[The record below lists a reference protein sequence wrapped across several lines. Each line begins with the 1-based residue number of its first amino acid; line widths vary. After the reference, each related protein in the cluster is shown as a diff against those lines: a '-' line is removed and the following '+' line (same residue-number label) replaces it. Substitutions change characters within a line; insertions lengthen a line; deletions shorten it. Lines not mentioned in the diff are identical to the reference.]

1 MFQFKEPDVYGSE
14 DCLWVNVYT
23 PEIDDNSK
31 LKPVLVWI
39 YGGRWLVGTASSK
52 FYSPDFMMDHT
63 VFIIEDELKKNGGS
77 FVTLYCLNP
86 TRRDFGNRNISRRTE
101 AP

>member
-1 MFQFKEPDVYGSE
+1 MFQFKEPEVHGSE
-14 DCLWVNVYT
+14 DCLWVNIYT
-23 PEIDDNSK
+23 PEINENSK

-63 VFIIEDELKKNGGS
+63 VFLIENECKKMEGILKLICGVYS
-77 FVTLYCLNP
+77 
-86 TRRDFGNRNISRRTE
+86 
-101 AP
+101 

>member
-1 MFQFKEPDVYGSE
+1 MFQFKEPEVHGSE
-14 DCLWVNVYT
+14 DCLWVNIYT
-23 PEIDDNSK
+23 PEINENSK

-63 VFIIEDELKKNGGS
+63 VFLIENECKKYIHNVCS
-77 FVTLYCLNP
+77 
-86 TRRDFGNRNISRRTE
+86 S
-101 AP
+101 AK

>member
-1 MFQFKEPDVYGSE
+1 MFRFKEPEVYGSE

-23 PEIDDNSK
+23 PKIDENSK

-63 VFIIEDELKKNGGS
+63 VFIIEDEFKVLRIFKRILKG
-77 FVTLYCLNP
+77 L
-86 TRRDFGNRNISRRTE
+86 
-101 AP
+101 